1 MAKGNAGKGRKA
13 GVRNKKSQQAIDIL
27 ASMNC
32 DPITGLANIA
42 LDNVLCSVC
51 RGKGKTK
58 FQPAARKA
66 TAKCQTCMG
75 AGYRV
80 VGGSMD
86 SCPLNVPCANCGGTG
101 WLGEATEQKSGE
113 RTCQSCWGSKL
124 EKISPELKHAAY
136 KELAKYTY
144 PQLKQI
150 EHSGPGGEEIPVR
163 HVIVFGRGPSNTCA
177 D

>member
-32 DPITGLANIA
+32 DPISGLANIA
-42 LDNVLCSVC
+42 QDNVPCSVC

-66 TAKCQTCMG
+66 TAKCQMCMG
-75 AGYRV
+75 SGTIPSEGANLGLRP
-80 VGGSMD
+80 
-86 SCPLNVPCANCGGTG
+86 CPNCNATG
-101 WLGEATEQKSGE
+101 WLSEATEQKSGE

>member
-1 MAKGNAGKGRKA
+1 MDKGNAGRGRPKGS
-13 GVRNKKSQQAIDIL
+13 RNKRSEQAVDIL
-27 ASMNC
+27 KRLKC
-32 DPITGLANIA
+32 DPIEGLAHIA
-42 LDNVLCSVC
+42 LDDVFCSVC

-75 AGYRV
+75 SGYRLV
-80 VGGSMD
+80 DGAPQSTSVNVL
-86 SCPLNVPCANCGGTG
+86 CPNCNGTG
-101 WLGEATEQKSGE
+101 WLSEATEQKSGE

-150 EHSGPGGEEIPVR
+150 EHSGPGGEEIPMR
-163 HVIVFGRGPSNTCA
+163 HIIVFGKGPSNSCA